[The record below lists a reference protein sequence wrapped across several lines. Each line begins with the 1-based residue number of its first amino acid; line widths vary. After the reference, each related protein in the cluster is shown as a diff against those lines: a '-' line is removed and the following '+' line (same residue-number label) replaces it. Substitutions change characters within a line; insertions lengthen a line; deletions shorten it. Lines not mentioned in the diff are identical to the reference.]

1 MPVSIYWIIIFGKSC
16 AATSGTKQATK
27 KIMEI
32 SAQKKDIG
40 KRLDKFLS
48 GLGKTDKKFSGF
60 SRGDFTREI
69 KAGKILVNG
78 LKIKPGYRLCADD
91 EINLDNARKTEEKLF
106 PNPKIELEI
115 TYEDKNIIAVNKP
128 AGLQVHP
135 DYNEKLNTVVNKVI
149 SKYPEVSSVAEDDSS
164 LSKMRPGIVHRLDK
178 DTSGVLVI
186 ARNKKTFDELKRMF
200 KGKEVFKKYLAIIYG
215 APEKK
220 TGIINKPLARTSNYR
235 RQTIAGKKTKTKIRE
250 AITGY
255 ELVKKLKNGLSLLEI
270 SPKTGRT
277 HQIRVHLFS
286 IGHPIAGDKLYKLKV
301 QSSKFKVR
309 YIDRQMLHASE
320 IRFELFGKKYSFSA
334 RPPKDFESF
343 LK

>member
-1 MPVSIYWIIIFGKSC
+1 V
-16 AATSGTKQATK
+16 
-27 KIMEI
+27 
-32 SAQKKDIG
+32 QKKDIR

-69 KAGKILVNG
+69 KAGRILVNG
-78 LKIKPGYRLCADD
+78 LKIKPGYRLCVGD
-91 EINLDNARKTEEKLF
+91 EINLDNVRKTEEKLF
-106 PNPKIELEI
+106 PNSKIELEI
-115 TYEDKNIIAVNKP
+115 IYEDKNIIAVNKP

-149 SKYPEVSSVAEDDSS
+149 SRYPEISSITEDSS
-164 LSKMRPGIVHRLDK
+164 ALSRMRPGIVHRLDK
-178 DTSGVLVI
+178 DTSGILAI

-200 KGKEVFKKYLAIIYG
+200 KAKEVLKKYLAIVYG
-215 APEKK
+215 APEEK

-250 AITGY
+250 AITEY
-255 ELVKKLKNGLSLLEI
+255 KLVKKLNNGLSLLEI

-286 IGHPIAGDKLYKLKV
+286 IGHPIVGDKLYKLKS
-301 QSSKFKVR
+301 QIANRKSHNA
-309 YIDRQMLHASE
+309 DRQMLHASE
-320 IRFELFGKKYSFSA
+320 IRFELLGKKYHFSA
-334 RPPKDFESF
+334 KPPEDFKSF